1 MTTLLIFYND
11 VVDIFKKRTGIWHE
25 EMTRHGGECVASIG
39 SSLNLANHAIVLDT
53 LQRISTIRNDR
64 HL

>member
-11 VVDIFKKRTGIWHE
+11 VVDIVKKRTDIWHE
-25 EMTRHGGECVASIG
+25 RITRHGECVASIG

-53 LQRISTIRNDR
+53 LQRISKIRNDR